1 MVSQHRVRTML
12 RLPIFSGNE
21 KSQSTLLDIFKK
33 WAGDFEIRTTKD
45 RMTYWVETPLQ
56 NSLGIVQ
63 YTSLHFD
70 PLLHPR
76 GEGIENAPGEEQ
88 FSSLLAFGLTCS
100 NENLEL
106 PKKMHEYFL
115 PQKLLVDIAETGLFS
130 LSGTVWNST
139 PVEVGFDQVSQW
151 WEETKLRSVNLPQ
164 VIIGKSKNS
173 PLPVLDPRI
182 LAKILSGVAEVYF
195 ASTPSVMEAMNNEVG
210 ADHIPSGS
218 IRIIGAS
225 ESNHSVVYTP
235 KRIKEVEAKF
245 GRSVPLDIFL
255 RLSLN
260 GLLKNDIPFDEWGML
275 SQPVPELAPHNVQSL
290 DDFETI
296 ENLNYQI
303 DFKESIIQELQHNID
318 SLQTEYNNLED
329 KLLQFEQN
337 SETLSSRVQE
347 LTSQNEEIYRMNKKL
362 KKNLKKERK
371 KTEELLPLLEE
382 IVSTH
387 ELESMGALMDLV
399 RRSTLEPDEEEIGT
413 FEDYNPT
420 SLTEVLQKAKT
431 EHQDKIIIL
440 DSAMKSARQS
450 TFRPPNRVW
459 EIILALVE
467 KYNHILQ
474 RSNQRQSV
482 NLQELLRETEA
493 ARVLDISN
501 KESKPTMD
509 AFGEQRRFRYK
520 KRNIEMQTHIKI
532 GTQHDQSKTL
542 RLYFCF
548 DKKTKK
554 FIIGHCGKHL
564 DTVSSN

>member
-12 RLPIFSGNE
+12 RLPIFSRNE

-33 WAGDFEIRTTKD
+33 WAGDFEIQTTKD

-70 PLLHPR
+70 ALLHPR

-106 PKKMHEYFL
+106 PKKLHEHFL
-115 PQKLLVDIAETGLFS
+115 PQKLLVDLAETGLFS
-130 LSGTVWNST
+130 LSGTMWNST
-139 PVEVGFDQVSQW
+139 PVEVSFDEVNKW
-151 WEETKLRSVNLPQ
+151 WEETKLKSVNLPQ

-173 PLPVLDPRI
+173 PLPVLDPNI
-182 LAKILSGVAEVYF
+182 LAKILCGVAEVYF

-210 ADHIPSGS
+210 PDQIPSGS

-225 ESNHSVVYTP
+225 ESNPSVVYTP
-235 KRIKEVEAKF
+235 KRIKEIEEKF

-275 SQPVPELAPHNVQSL
+275 SQPIPELAPHNIQSL
-290 DDFETI
+290 NDFETI

-303 DFKESIIQELQHNID
+303 DYKESVIQELRNNVD
-318 SLQTEYNNLED
+318 SVNTEKKKLED
-329 KLLQFEQN
+329 KLLHFEQN
-337 SETLSSRVQE
+337 SETLSSRVKE
-347 LTSQNEEIYRMNKKL
+347 LTFLNEEIYLMNKKL
-362 KKNLKKERK
+362 KKDLKKERK
-371 KTEELLPLLEE
+371 KTEEFLPLLEE

-387 ELESMGALMDLV
+387 ELESMGALLDFV
-399 RRSTLEPDEEEIGT
+399 RKSTLEPDEEEIGT
-413 FEDYNPT
+413 FEEYNPNT
-420 SLTEVLQKAKT
+420 LTEVLQKAKT
-431 EHQDKIIIL
+431 EHHDKIIIL

-450 TFRPPNRVW
+450 TFKPPNRVW
-459 EIILALVE
+459 EIILALAE
-467 KYNHILQ
+467 KYNHVLQ
-474 RSNQRQSV
+474 RSNQQQSV
-482 NLQELLRETEA
+482 NLQELLRETQA
-493 ARVLDISN
+493 AGVLDISN

-548 DKKTKK
+548 DKNTKK

>member
-1 MVSQHRVRTML
+1 
-12 RLPIFSGNE
+12 
-21 KSQSTLLDIFKK
+21 
-33 WAGDFEIRTTKD
+33 
-45 RMTYWVETPLQ
+45 
-56 NSLGIVQ
+56 
-63 YTSLHFD
+63 
-70 PLLHPR
+70 
-76 GEGIENAPGEEQ
+76 
-88 FSSLLAFGLTCS
+88 
-100 NENLEL
+100 
-106 PKKMHEYFL
+106 
-115 PQKLLVDIAETGLFS
+115 
-130 LSGTVWNST
+130 VWNST
-139 PVEVGFDQVSQW
+139 PIEVGFDQVSQW
-151 WEETKLRSVNLPQ
+151 WEETKLKSVNLPQ

-173 PLPVLDPRI
+173 PLPVLDPRV

-210 ADHIPSGS
+210 ADQIPSGS

-225 ESNHSVVYTP
+225 ESNPSVVYTP

-245 GRSVPLDIFL
+245 GRSAPLDIFL

-260 GLLKNDIPFDEWGML
+260 GLLKNDIPFDEWKML
-275 SQPVPELAPHNVQSL
+275 SQPIPGLAPHNIQSL

-303 DFKESIIQELQHNID
+303 DFKESIIQELQNNIE
-318 SLQTEYNNLED
+318 SIETEYKNLEN
-329 KLLQFEQN
+329 KLVQFEQN
-337 SETLSSRVQE
+337 SEALSSRVRE
-347 LTSQNEEIYRMNKKL
+347 LTSQNEEILRMSKETKKA
-362 KKNLKKERK
+362 LKKEQK
-371 KTEELLPLLEE
+371 KSKELRPLLDE

-387 ELESMGALMDLV
+387 ELGSMDELMEFI
-399 RRSTLEPDEEEIGT
+399 RSGTLESDEEVIET
-413 FEDYNPT
+413 FEEYNPST
-420 SLTEVLQKAKT
+420 LTEVLQRART
-431 EHQDKIIIL
+431 EYHNKIIIL

-450 TFRPPNRVW
+450 TFRPPTRVW

-467 KYNHILQ
+467 KYDHILQ
-474 RSNQRQSV
+474 RSNQNKSV
-482 NLQELLRETEA
+482 NLQESLRETTA
-493 ARVLDISN
+493 ASVLDISN

-548 DKKTKK
+548 DKETKK

>member
-1 MVSQHRVRTML
+1 ML

-21 KSQSTLLDIFKK
+21 KSQNTLLDIFKK
-33 WAGDFEIRTTKD
+33 WAGDFEIRATKD

-56 NSLGIVQ
+56 NDLGIIQ

-88 FSSLLAFGLTCS
+88 FSSLLAFGLTCP

-106 PKKMHEYFL
+106 PKKLHEYFL

-139 PVEVGFDQVSQW
+139 PIQVGFDQVSQW
-151 WEETKLRSVNLPQ
+151 WEETKLKSVNLPQ

-173 PLPVLDPRI
+173 PLPVLDPRV

-210 ADHIPSGS
+210 ADQIPSGS

-225 ESNHSVVYTP
+225 ESNPSVVYTP

-260 GLLKNDIPFDEWGML
+260 GLLKNDIPFDEWKML
-275 SQPVPELAPHNVQSL
+275 SQPVPELAPHNIQSL

-303 DFKESIIQELQHNID
+303 DFKESIIQELQNNIE
-318 SLQTEYNNLED
+318 SIETEYKNQEF
-329 KLLQFEQN
+329 KLFQFEQN
-337 SETLSSRVQE
+337 SEALSSRVRE
-347 LTSQNEEIYRMNKKL
+347 LTSQNEEILRMSKETKKA
-362 KKNLKKERK
+362 LKKEQK
-371 KTEELLPLLEE
+371 KSKELRPLLDE

-387 ELESMGALMDLV
+387 ELGSMDELMEFI
-399 RRSTLEPDEEEIGT
+399 RSGTLESVEEVIET
-413 FEDYNPT
+413 FEEYNPST
-420 SLTEVLQKAKT
+420 LTEVLQRART
-431 EHQDKIIIL
+431 EYHHKIIIL

-450 TFRPPNRVW
+450 TFRPPTRVW

-467 KYNHILQ
+467 KYDHILQ
-474 RSNQRQSV
+474 LSNQNKSV
-482 NLQELLRETEA
+482 NLQAILRETSA
-493 ARVLDISN
+493 AGVLDISN
-501 KESKPTMD
+501 KESKSTMD

-520 KRNIEMQTHIKI
+520 KRDIELQTHIKI
-532 GTQHDQSKTL
+532 GTAQDQSKTL
-542 RLYFCF
+542 RIHF
-548 DKKTKK
+548 
-554 FIIGHCGKHL
+554 
-564 DTVSSN
+564 

>member
-1 MVSQHRVRTML
+1 MGSQHRVRTML

-21 KSQSTLLDIFKK
+21 KSQNTLLDIFKK
-33 WAGDFEIRTTKD
+33 WAGDFEIRATKD

-56 NSLGIVQ
+56 NDLGIIQ

-88 FSSLLAFGLTCS
+88 FSSLLAFGLTCP

-106 PKKMHEYFL
+106 PKKLHEYFL

-139 PVEVGFDQVSQW
+139 PIEVGFDQVSQW
-151 WEETKLRSVNLPQ
+151 WEETKLKSVNLPQ

-173 PLPVLDPRI
+173 PLPVLDPRV

-210 ADHIPSGS
+210 ADQIPSGS

-225 ESNHSVVYTP
+225 ESNPSVVYTP

-260 GLLKNDIPFDEWGML
+260 GLLKNDIPFDEWKML
-275 SQPVPELAPHNVQSL
+275 SQPVPELAPHNIQSL

-303 DFKESIIQELQHNID
+303 DFKESIIQELQNNIE
-318 SLQTEYNNLED
+318 SIETEYKNLEN
-329 KLLQFEQN
+329 KLVQFEQN
-337 SETLSSRVQE
+337 SEALSSRVRE
-347 LTSQNEEIYRMNKKL
+347 LTSQNEEILRMSKETKKA
-362 KKNLKKERK
+362 LKKEQK
-371 KTEELLPLLEE
+371 KSKELRPLLDE

-387 ELESMGALMDLV
+387 ELGSMDELMEFI
-399 RRSTLEPDEEEIGT
+399 RSGTLESVEEVIET
-413 FEDYNPT
+413 FEEYNPST
-420 SLTEVLQKAKT
+420 LTEVLQRART
-431 EHQDKIIIL
+431 EYHHKIIIL

-450 TFRPPNRVW
+450 TFRPPTRVW

-467 KYNHILQ
+467 KYDHILQ
-474 RSNQRQSV
+474 RSNQNKSV
-482 NLQELLRETEA
+482 NLQESLRETTA
-493 ARVLDISN
+493 ASVLDISN

-548 DKKTKK
+548 DKETKK

>member
-1 MVSQHRVRTML
+1 ML

-21 KSQSTLLDIFKK
+21 KSQNTLLDIFKK
-33 WAGDFEIRTTKD
+33 WAGDFEIRATKD

-56 NSLGIVQ
+56 NDLGIIQ

-88 FSSLLAFGLTCS
+88 FSSLLAFGLTCP

-106 PKKMHEYFL
+106 PKKLHEYFL

-139 PVEVGFDQVSQW
+139 PIQVGFDQVSQW
-151 WEETKLRSVNLPQ
+151 WEETKLKSVNLPQ

-173 PLPVLDPRI
+173 PLPVLDPRV

-210 ADHIPSGS
+210 ADQIPSGS

-225 ESNHSVVYTP
+225 ESNPSVVYTP

-260 GLLKNDIPFDEWGML
+260 GLLKNDIPFDEWKML
-275 SQPVPELAPHNVQSL
+275 SQPVPELAPHNIQSL

-303 DFKESIIQELQHNID
+303 DFKESIIQELQNNIE
-318 SLQTEYNNLED
+318 SIETEYKNQEF
-329 KLLQFEQN
+329 KLFQFEQN
-337 SETLSSRVQE
+337 SEALSSRVRE
-347 LTSQNEEIYRMNKKL
+347 LTSQNEEILRMSKETKKA
-362 KKNLKKERK
+362 LKKEQK
-371 KTEELLPLLEE
+371 KSKELRPLLDE

-387 ELESMGALMDLV
+387 ELGSMDELMEFI
-399 RRSTLEPDEEEIGT
+399 RSGTLESVEEVIET
-413 FEDYNPT
+413 FEEYNPST
-420 SLTEVLQKAKT
+420 LTEVLQRART
-431 EHQDKIIIL
+431 EYHHKIIIL

-450 TFRPPNRVW
+450 TFRPPTRVW

-467 KYNHILQ
+467 KYDHILQ
-474 RSNQRQSV
+474 LSNQNKSV
-482 NLQELLRETEA
+482 NLQAILRETSA
-493 ARVLDISN
+493 AGVLDISN
-501 KESKPTMD
+501 KESKSTMD

-520 KRNIEMQTHIKI
+520 KRDIELQTHIKI
-532 GTQHDQSKTL
+532 GTAQDQSKTL
-542 RLYFCF
+542 RIHFCF
-548 DKKTKK
+548 DKKAKK
-554 FIIGHCGKHL
+554 FIIGHCGRHL
-564 DTVSSN
+564 DTANFN

>member
-1 MVSQHRVRTML
+1 MGSQHRVRTML
-12 RLPIFSGNE
+12 RLPIFSGSE
-21 KSQSTLLDIFKK
+21 KSQKTLLDIFKK
-33 WAGDFEIRTTKD
+33 WAGNFEIRATKD
-45 RMTYWVETPLQ
+45 RMTYWVETPLR
-56 NSLGIVQ
+56 NDLGIIQ

-88 FSSLLAFGLTCS
+88 FSSLLAFGLKCS

-106 PKKMHEYFL
+106 PKKLHEYFL
-115 PQKLLVDIAETGLFS
+115 PQKLLVDIAETGLFN
-130 LSGTVWNST
+130 LHGNMWNSR

-151 WEETKLRSVNLPQ
+151 WEETKLKSVNLPQ

-173 PLPVLDPRI
+173 PLPVFDSRI

-195 ASTPSVMEAMNNEVG
+195 ASTPSVMEAMNNVMG
-210 ADHIPSGS
+210 ADQIPSGS

-225 ESNHSVVYTP
+225 ESNPSVVYTP

-245 GRSVPLDIFL
+245 GRSVSLDIFL

-260 GLLKNDIPFDEWGML
+260 GLLKNDIPFDEWKML

-303 DFKESIIQELQHNID
+303 DFKESIIQELQQNIE
-318 SLQTEYNNLED
+318 SIETEYKNLEN
-329 KLLQFEQN
+329 KLVQFEQN
-337 SETLSSRVQE
+337 SEALSSRVRE
-347 LTSQNEEIYRMNKKL
+347 LTSQNEEILRMSKETKKA
-362 KKNLKKERK
+362 LKKEQMK
-371 KTEELLPLLEE
+371 SKELRPLLDE
-382 IVSTH
+382 IVSKH
-387 ELESMGALMDLV
+387 ELGSMDELMQLI
-399 RRSTLEPDEEEIGT
+399 RSVTLEPDEEIIET
-413 FEDYNPT
+413 FEEYNPST
-420 SLTEVLQKAKT
+420 LTEVLQRART
-431 EHQDKIIIL
+431 EYHDKIIIL

-450 TFRPPNRVW
+450 TFKPPTRVW

-467 KYNHILQ
+467 KYDHILQ
-474 RSNQRQSV
+474 RSNQKQSV

-493 ARVLDISN
+493 AGVLDISN

-520 KRNIEMQTHIKI
+520 KRKIEMQTHIKI

-542 RLYFCF
+542 RMYVCF
-548 DKKTKK
+548 DNKTKK
-554 FIIGHCGKHL
+554 MMIGHCGQHL
-564 DTVSSN
+564 QTVSSS